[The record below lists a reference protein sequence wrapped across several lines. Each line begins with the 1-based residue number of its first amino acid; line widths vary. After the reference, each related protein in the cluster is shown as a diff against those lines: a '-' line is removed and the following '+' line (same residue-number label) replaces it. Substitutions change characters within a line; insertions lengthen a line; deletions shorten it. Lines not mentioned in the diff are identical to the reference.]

1 MSQGLTLAPSWYEA
15 SVTRSPPQ
23 PALAGDVETDVCVIG
38 GGIAGCS
45 TALHLAARGF
55 RVVLLES
62 HCIGH
67 GGSGRSGGQLIP
79 GYASAQLKLVAQLGR
94 ADARRLWDFTLEGV
108 DLMRDWITRHRID
121 CDLVWGQMHCAI
133 KPRQREE
140 LRNWQHEL
148 AHDYG
153 YKSTRFLE
161 RAEVEELLAT
171 RRYCAGL
178 YDGDA
183 GHCHPLKYVLGLA
196 AAAQRAGVRP
206 HEGSRV
212 TSIRR
217 GPVVTVN
224 TASGSVRAN
233 QVALCCN
240 TGHGE
245 LAPEL
250 ARKVLGVATYIVAT
264 RPLGAERAAALIRN
278 DMAVT
283 DINWVLDYFRRS
295 SDHRLLF
302 GGRVSYSGVDPMGTA
317 RATRQ
322 RMLKVFPQLADT
334 EIEYAWGGLVDI
346 TMNRAP
352 HFGRLDPN
360 LYFLQGFS
368 GHGMVLTGIAGR
380 ILAEAMAG
388 LAERFDIYTRIRHH
402 DFPGGMA
409 LRRPALML
417 AMLWFRLKDL
427 LP

>member
-1 MSQGLTLAPSWYEA
+1 MNQVFTLVPSWYEA
-15 SVTRSPPQ
+15 SVTRPAPS
-23 PALAGDVETDVCVIG
+23 PALAGDLEADVCVVG
-38 GGIAGCS
+38 GGISGCS
-45 TALHLAARGF
+45 TALHLAERGY
-55 RVVLLES
+55 RVVLLEGDRV
-62 HCIGH
+62 GH

-79 GYASAQLKLVAQLGR
+79 GYASAQSKLIAQLGR

-108 DLMRDWITRHRID
+108 DLMRDWIARHRID

-133 KPRQREE
+133 KPRQRQE
-140 LRNWQHEL
+140 LQGWQREL
-148 AHDYG
+148 ANDYG
-153 YKSTRFLE
+153 YQSTRFME
-161 RAEVEELLAT
+161 RAEVEGLLAT

-178 YDGDA
+178 YDSNA

-196 AAAQRAGVRP
+196 AAAQRAGVRLY
-206 HEGSRV
+206 EGSRV

-217 GPVVTVN
+217 GPVVTL
-224 TASGSVRAN
+224 TTSTGSVRAK

-245 LAPEL
+245 IAPEL
-250 ARKVLGVATYIVAT
+250 ARKVMGVATYIVAT
-264 RPLGAERAAALIRN
+264 RPLGAERATAVIRN
-278 DMAVT
+278 DMAVS

-302 GGRVSYSGVDPMGTA
+302 GGRVSYSGIDPMGTA

-322 RMLKVFPQLADT
+322 RMLRVFPQLADV

-368 GHGMVLTGIAGR
+368 GHGMVLTGIAGK
-380 ILAEAMAG
+380 ILAAAMAG
-388 LAERFDIYTRIRHH
+388 QAERFDIYTRIRHH

-409 LRRPALML
+409 LRRPALIL
-417 AMLWFRLKDL
+417 AMLWFRMRDL